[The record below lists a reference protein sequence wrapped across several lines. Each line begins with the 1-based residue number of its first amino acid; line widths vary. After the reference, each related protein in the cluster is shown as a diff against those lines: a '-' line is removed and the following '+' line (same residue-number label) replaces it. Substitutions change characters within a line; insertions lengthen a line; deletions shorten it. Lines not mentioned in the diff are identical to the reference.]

1 MKKVIC
7 RLSVNAEEQVPDG
20 SEQRALAR
28 LVSTVNDMEVARL
41 FRKLKVEVGEGAE
54 SGDL

>member
-1 MKKVIC
+1 MKKVIG
-7 RLSVNAEEQVPDG
+7 RLSVNPEEQVPDG

-28 LVSTVNDMEVARL
+28 LVSTVNDMEIARL
-41 FRKLKVEVGEGAE
+41 FRKLKVEVGEGSE

>member
-28 LVSTVNDMEVARL
+28 LVSAVNDMEVARL